1 MKDTVLRDR
10 QSALEREF
18 FGKLDEKLWQKL
30 REKKLLEKQEKALAE
45 ATGISD
51 KAVLAELMD
60 SGIGTETVYALSLLP
75 LVWVAWADNQMARN
89 EREAILKAAEQTGL
103 NPDSASHQ
111 LIEAW
116 LAQKPSEDLL
126 EAWKGYVQAI
136 GQIVSPEAKA
146 ILKKDVVQRARQVA
160 EAAGGLLGIAAV
172 SKAEESVLAQ
182 VEQAFTN

>member
-1 MKDTVLRDR
+1 MESVL
-10 QSALEREF
+10 QA
-18 FGKLDEKLWQKL
+18 
-30 REKKLLEKQEKALAE
+30 AE
-45 ATGISD
+45 ATG
-51 KAVLAELMD
+51 
-60 SGIGTETVYALSLLP
+60 
-75 LVWVAWADNQMARN
+75 RN
-89 EREAILKAAEQTGL
+89 LTHT
-103 NPDSASHQ
+103 SHQ